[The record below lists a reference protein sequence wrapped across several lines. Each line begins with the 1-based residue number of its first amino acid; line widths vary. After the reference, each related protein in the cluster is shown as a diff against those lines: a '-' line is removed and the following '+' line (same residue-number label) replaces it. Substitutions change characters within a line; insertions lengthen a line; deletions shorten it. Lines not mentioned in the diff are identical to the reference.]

1 MYDLEKSCRE
11 HKIFRDKNLLFSF
24 TTQKRSAVIEYEN
37 KLITFRSY
45 NIYSVCESNLS
56 NEQSS

>member
-37 KLITFRSY
+37 K
-45 NIYSVCESNLS
+45 
-56 NEQSS
+56 